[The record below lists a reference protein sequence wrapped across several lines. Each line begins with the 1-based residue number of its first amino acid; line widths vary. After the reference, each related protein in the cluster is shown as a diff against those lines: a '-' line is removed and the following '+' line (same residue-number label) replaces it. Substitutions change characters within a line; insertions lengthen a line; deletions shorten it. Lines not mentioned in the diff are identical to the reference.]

1 MWNQLSSLPEG
12 KLQISRREFVA
23 AGAGIAT
30 MNGATMAAEP
40 IPAGPFVVD
49 CQSHLYFPEI
59 LARMEKRKEDPVV
72 FTKDGE
78 RWVRMG
84 PWLRKVLPKHMD
96 LQAKLADMDAN
107 GITVT
112 TLSINDPGPEWFGAD
127 GPAVAREC
135 NDFIAGVVRQ
145 HPQRF
150 VGLCVLPL
158 QDMKASLDEL
168 ERCVRK
174 LGMKG
179 ILLYTNLAGRFADE
193 PEFRPLF
200 AHAVQYD
207 IPVLLHPAKPITSDI
222 VKDYEMISSLG
233 NMFDDTI
240 ALNRI
245 LLSGIL
251 DQYPGLKLVCP
262 HLGGTLPYIIGRI
275 DHQVSVLK
283 RGPKYLTKA
292 PSAYL
297 RQVWLDIV
305 SPLPQAMRFAYD
317 FMGPDRLLYAT
328 DHPWV
333 DPKLIMD
340 GLRSLSLPREDE
352 EKILGGNARKLFR
365 L

>member
-1 MWNQLSSLPEG
+1 MH
-12 KLQISRREFVA
+12 ISRRDFIATGAAVTA
-23 AGAGIAT
+23 LGRGAGAAHSPT
-30 MNGATMAAEP
+30 EPAAQ
-40 IPAGPFVVD
+40 FVVD

-59 LARMEKRKEDPVV
+59 LARMEKRTEDPVV

-84 PWLRKVLPKHMD
+84 PWLRRVLPKHMD
-96 LQAKLADMDAN
+96 VQAKLADMDAN
-107 GITVT
+107 GISIT

-135 NDFIAGVVRQ
+135 NDFIAGVVRS

-158 QDMKASLDEL
+158 QDMKATQVEL
-168 ERCVRK
+168 ERCVRQ

-200 AHAVQYD
+200 AQAVDYD
-207 IPVLLHPAKPITSDI
+207 IPILLHPAKPITSDI

-251 DQYPGLKLVCP
+251 DQYPKLKLVCP
-262 HLGGTLPYIIGRI
+262 HLGGTLPFIIGRI

-292 PSAYL
+292 PSEYL
-297 RQVWLDIV
+297 KQVYLDIV
-305 SPLPQAMRFAYD
+305 SPLPLAMRFAWEL
-317 FMGPDRLLYAT
+317 MGPDHLLYAT

-333 DPKLIMD
+333 DPKLILD
-340 GLRSLSLPREDE
+340 GLRSLSLPKADE
-352 EKILGGNARKLFR
+352 EKILGGNAKRLFR

>member
-1 MWNQLSSLPEG
+1 M
-12 KLQISRREFVA
+12 
-23 AGAGIAT
+23 
-30 MNGATMAAEP
+30 
-40 IPAGPFVVD
+40 
-49 CQSHLYFPEI
+49 
-59 LARMEKRKEDPVV
+59 KESMV
-72 FTKDGE
+72 
-78 RWVRMG
+78 
-84 PWLRKVLPKHMD
+84 
-96 LQAKLADMDAN
+96 
-107 GITVT
+107 
-112 TLSINDPGPEWFGAD
+112 
-127 GPAVAREC
+127 
-135 NDFIAGVVRQ
+135 
-145 HPQRF
+145 
-150 VGLCVLPL
+150 
-158 QDMKASLDEL
+158 EL

-179 ILLYTNLAGRFADE
+179 ILLYTNLAGRFPDE

-200 AHAVQYD
+200 ARAVEYD
-207 IPVLLHPAKPITSDI
+207 IPILLHPAKPITSEI

-262 HLGGTLPYIIGRI
+262 HLGGTLPFIIGRI
-275 DHQVSVLK
+275 DHQTQVLK

-297 RQVWLDIV
+297 KQVYLDIV
-305 SPLPQAMRFAYD
+305 SPLPQAIRFAWEL
-317 FMGPDRLLYAT
+317 MGADRLIYAS

-333 DPKLIMD
+333 DPKLILD
-340 GLRSLSLPREDE
+340 SLKSLALPKADE

>member
-1 MWNQLSSLPEG
+1 MRTT
-12 KLQISRREFVA
+12 RRGFMAAAA
-23 AGAGIAT
+23 AGA
-30 MNGATMAAEP
+30 AAGSMRAAQP
-40 IPAGPFVVD
+40 PQGSLIID
-49 CQSHLYFPEI
+49 CQSHLYVPE
-59 LARMEKRKEDPVV
+59 LVSMMEKRTEDPVV
-72 FTKDGE
+72 FSRDGD

-84 PWLRKVLPKHMD
+84 SWLRRILPKHMD
-96 LQAKLADMDAN
+96 VKAKLADMDAN
-107 GITVT
+107 GISIT
-112 TLSINDPGPEWFGAD
+112 TISINDPGPEWFGAD
-127 GPAVAREC
+127 GPAVARVA
-135 NDFIAGVVRQ
+135 NDFIADVVRS
-145 HPQRF
+145 HPGRF

-158 QDMKASLDEL
+158 LDMKASLEEL

-200 AHAVQYD
+200 ARAVEYD

-251 DQYPGLKLVCP
+251 DQYPSLKLVCP

-275 DHQVSVLK
+275 DHQTQVLK

-292 PSAYL
+292 PSEYL
-297 RQVWLDIV
+297 KQVYLDIV
-305 SPLPQAMRFAYD
+305 SPLPPAMRFALD
-317 FMGPDRLLYAT
+317 LMGPDHLLYAS

-333 DPKLIMD
+333 DPKLILD
-340 GLRSLSLPREDE
+340 GLRSLSLPKADED
-352 EKILGGNARKLFR
+352 KILGGNARKLFR

>member
-1 MWNQLSSLPEG
+1 MRIN
-12 KLQISRREFVA
+12 RREFIAAGSVA
-23 AGAGIAT
+23 AAVGTGGAS
-30 MNGATMAAEP
+30 AAAP
-40 IPAGPFVVD
+40 LVID
-49 CQSHLYFPEI
+49 CQSHLYVPE
-59 LARMEKRKEDPVV
+59 LVKLMEKRTEDPVV
-72 FTKDGE
+72 FSKDGE

-84 PWLRKVLPKHMD
+84 SWLRKILPKHMD
-96 LQAKLADMDAN
+96 VQAKLADMDAN
-107 GITVT
+107 GISLT
-112 TLSINDPGPEWFGAD
+112 TISINDPGPEWFGKD
-127 GPAVAREC
+127 GPAVARVA
-135 NDFIAGVVRQ
+135 NDFIAGLVQ
-145 HPQRF
+145 AYPKRF

-158 QDMKASLDEL
+158 QDMKASMEEL
-168 ERCVRK
+168 ERCVKK
-174 LGMKG
+174 LGIKG

-200 AHAVQYD
+200 ARAVEYD
-207 IPVLLHPAKPITSDI
+207 IPILLHPAKPITSDI

-251 DQYPGLKLVCP
+251 DQYPALKLVCP

-275 DHQVSVLK
+275 DHQTQVLK

-297 RQVWLDIV
+297 KQVYLDIV
-305 SPLPQAMRFAYD
+305 SPLPLAMRFAYEL
-317 FMGPDRLLYAT
+317 MGADRLIYAS

-333 DPKLIMD
+333 DPKLILD
-340 GLRSLSLPREDE
+340 GLRSLSLPKADE
-352 EKILGGNARKLFR
+352 EKILGGNAKKLFR

>member
-1 MWNQLSSLPEG
+1 MQV
-12 KLQISRREFVA
+12 SRREFMI
-23 AGAGIAT
+23 AGAG
-30 MNGATMAAEP
+30 GAALGRAALAARSADTEVRP
-40 IPAGPFVVD
+40 LVVD

-59 LARMEKRKEDPVV
+59 LARMEKRKDDPVV
-72 FTKDGE
+72 FTKEGE

-84 PWLRKVLPKHMD
+84 PWVRRVLPKHMD
-96 LQAKLADMDAN
+96 LPAKLADMDAN
-107 GITVT
+107 GIAVT
-112 TLSINDPGPEWFGAD
+112 AISINDPGPEWFGAD

-135 NDFIAGVVRQ
+135 NDFIAGVVRRY
-145 HPQRF
+145 PQRF

-158 QDMKASLDEL
+158 QDMTASMDEL

-174 LGMKG
+174 LGMRG

-200 AHAVQYD
+200 ARAVEYD
-207 IPVLLHPAKPITSDI
+207 IPVLLHPAKPVTSEI

-275 DHQVSVLK
+275 DHQVAVLK
-283 RGPKYLTKA
+283 RGPRYLTKA

-297 RQVWLDIV
+297 RQVYLDIV
-305 SPLPQAMRFAYD
+305 SPLPQAMRFAYE
-317 FMGPDRLLYAT
+317 FMGADRLLYAS

-333 DPKLIMD
+333 DPKLILD
-340 GLRSLSLPREDE
+340 GLRSLSLPKADE
-352 EKILGGNARKLFR
+352 EKILGGNAQKLFR